1 MESHVKSS
9 VEQIRARFDADVER
23 FSNLETGQSA
33 TIDSP
38 LCMDLVASAA
48 AAVNPEARDLL
59 DIGCGAGNYT
69 LKVIEKLRTARGAD
83 AVTLNCTLVDLS
95 RPMLDKAVER
105 VSPQIR
111 GKVRTLQGD
120 MRDLDLGEKCFDAV
134 VTAAAL
140 HHLRTDEEW
149 LAMFRKIHRSLRPGG
164 SLWVFDL
171 IQQEHAAIQTMM
183 QERYGAYLEALKG
196 GGDAGRAY
204 RAHVFDYVAQ
214 EDTPRSVGFQM
225 RKMREAGF
233 VDEEI
238 LHKNVLFAAFGA
250 RRAATT

>member
-69 LKVIEKLRTARGAD
+69 LKVLEKLRAARAVD
-83 AVTLNCTLVDLS
+83 AVSLNCTLVDLS

-105 VSPQIR
+105 VTPQTR
-111 GKVRTLQGD
+111 GTVRTMQGD
-120 MRDLDLGEKCFDAV
+120 MRELDLGEQCFDLA
-134 VTAAAL
+134 VTAATL
-140 HHLRTDEEW
+140 HHLRSDEEW
-149 LAMFRKIHRSLRPGG
+149 RAMFRKIYRSLRPGG
-164 SLWVFDL
+164 SLWIFDL
-171 IQQEHAAIQTMM
+171 IEQEHAAIQAMM

-196 GGDAGRAY
+196 GGEAGRAY
-204 RAHVFDYVAQ
+204 RAHVFEYVAQ
-214 EDTPRSVGFQM
+214 EDTPQSVGFQLRM
-225 RKMREAGF
+225 MREAGF
-233 VDEEI
+233 VEEEI
-238 LHKNVLFAAFGA
+238 LHKNGLFAAFGA
-250 RRAATT
+250 RRR